1 MKQSPANSSFDC
13 CSNSM
18 QDENCLHDQYIL
30 NKLREAKQQAHN
42 PNASWI
48 DHDRVWQMIFERC
61 NLSK

>member
-13 CSNSM
+13 CSNPM

-48 DHDRVWQMIFERC
+48 DQINRLFR
-61 NLSK
+61 LK

>member
-1 MKQSPANSSFDC
+1 MKQSPTNSSFDY
-13 CSNSM
+13 CSHSM
-18 QDENCLHDQYIL
+18 QDENRLHDQYIL

-42 PNASWI
+42 PNTSWM